1 MEIKNITPEIV
12 HIQRKRRESGNFSLE
27 FIFNDVREK
36 LHSRFR
42 FRLLIASRTSDGFW
56 NRVVNIFQVFINQ
69 GQINHVTG
77 DIHYVTFLLRKRRTI
92 LTILDCGFM
101 DRTEGFKRSLLKF
114 FWLTIPVAR
123 AKYLTAISEATKM
136 DILKYTGCQADK
148 VTVIPVAVDEI
159 YRPLPKQFNTNCP
172 RILQIGTAPNK
183 NVERLIQAIEGIEC
197 ILVVIGKL
205 TESQATLLVDREIR
219 FINRMN
225 LTREELYDEYDKA
238 DIVTFV
244 STFEGFGMPIIEA
257 NCVERPVLAGNN
269 SSMPE
274 VGGDAAVYVDAYS
287 VEDIRSGLTRII
299 NDEELRNRLIQKGR
313 SNRERFSNVTIAN
326 MYGAL
331 YDKVLSNL
339 N

>member
-123 AKYLTAISEATKM
+123 AKYLTAISEAPKM
-136 DILKYTGCQADK
+136 DIL
-148 VTVIPVAVDEI
+148 
-159 YRPLPKQFNTNCP
+159 
-172 RILQIGTAPNK
+172 
-183 NVERLIQAIEGIEC
+183 
-197 ILVVIGKL
+197 
-205 TESQATLLVDREIR
+205 
-219 FINRMN
+219 
-225 LTREELYDEYDKA
+225 
-238 DIVTFV
+238 
-244 STFEGFGMPIIEA
+244 
-257 NCVERPVLAGNN
+257 
-269 SSMPE
+269 
-274 VGGDAAVYVDAYS
+274 
-287 VEDIRSGLTRII
+287 
-299 NDEELRNRLIQKGR
+299 
-313 SNRERFSNVTIAN
+313 
-326 MYGAL
+326 
-331 YDKVLSNL
+331 
-339 N
+339 